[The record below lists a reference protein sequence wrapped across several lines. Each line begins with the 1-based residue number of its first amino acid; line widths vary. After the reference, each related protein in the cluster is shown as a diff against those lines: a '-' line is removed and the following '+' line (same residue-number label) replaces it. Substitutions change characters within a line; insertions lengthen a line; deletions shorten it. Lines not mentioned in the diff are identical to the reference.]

1 MKSGFPPEM
10 SHLLIQICRAHRY
23 NAEIALNALG
33 LHTGQEMILF
43 QLWEQEGITPSQIAE
58 TLCVEPPT
66 VTKMLQRLEKSGFVE
81 RRPDVEDGRISRVY
95 LTAEGKSL
103 KIPVQQVWNRL
114 EAQTIGGLS
123 DMEQAL
129 LKRLL
134 LQIQGN
140 LATE

>member
-1 MKSGFPPEM
+1 MKSDFPPEM

-23 NAEIALNALG
+23 NAEIALNVLG

-43 QLWEQEGITPSQIAE
+43 QLWEEEGITPTQIAE

-66 VTKMLQRLEKSGFVE
+66 VTKMLQRLEKSGFIE
-81 RRPDVEDGRISRVY
+81 RRPDPDDGRISRIY
-95 LTAEGKSL
+95 LTSEGKSL
-103 KIPVQQVWNRL
+103 QIPVQDVWNRL
-114 EAQTIGGLS
+114 EAQTINGLS

-134 LQIQGN
+134 LQIQRN
-140 LATE
+140 LSSE